1 MRAAS
6 TAGSDA
12 AAPAPA
18 QTEAERLGLSFWE
31 FVAIIAFSMSITA
44 LSVDIM
50 LVALP
55 DIGAALAVV
64 DDNDRQYVVLSY
76 IFGFAAGH
84 LIVGPAS
91 DRYGRKPV
99 LLIGLAVYV
108 VATAVATFAGD
119 FTTMLLARVV
129 QGLGGSAPRVVAV
142 AVVRDRFEGRAM
154 ARVMS
159 FVMTLF
165 ILVPVIAPSIGSLVL
180 MVGSWRWIFA
190 FLLVCATALAVWIA
204 KRLPETHPATDGG
217 PGVVAAF
224 ALTFSTR
231 VTVGYTI
238 AVGFIFGVLLSY
250 IASAQQLFADVYGVV
265 DAFPL
270 YFASV
275 VLLMVVAALSNARL
289 VRTLGMRRLS
299 HGALIGLFAVALAV
313 LLAQL
318 LGMTI
323 GLLPT
328 LVYLSA
334 IFFFTGLVLPNAN
347 ALAMEP
353 LGSVAGTGSSIIG
366 FYMTGVGAVLGGLV
380 GQAFDGTLMPFSIGA
395 ALYSAAALATVILT
409 EPRQFLRPAPQ
420 RAGGN

>member
-1 MRAAS
+1 MTATSPISAGAA
-6 TAGSDA
+6 
-12 AAPAPA
+12 APA

-31 FVAIIAFSMSITA
+31 FVAIVAFAMSITA

-55 DIGAALAVV
+55 DIGTALSVV
-64 DDNDRQYVVLSY
+64 DDNDRQHIVLSY
-76 IFGFAAGH
+76 MLGFAAGH

-91 DRYGRKPV
+91 DRFGRKPV
-99 LLIGLAVYV
+99 LLIGLAVYA
-108 VATAVATFAGD
+108 VAAAAATFAGD
-119 FTTMLLARVV
+119 FTTMLVARVV

-159 FVMTLF
+159 FVMMLF
-165 ILVPVIAPSIGSLVL
+165 ILVPVVAPSIGSLVL

-190 FLLVCATALAVWIA
+190 FLLVCAVALAIWIA
-204 KRLPETHPATDGG
+204 RRLPETHPAAPGG
-217 PGVVAAF
+217 PGVLEAF
-224 ALTFSTR
+224 SLIFRSR

-238 AVGFIFGVLLSY
+238 AVGFIFGVILSY
-250 IASAQQLFADVYGVV
+250 IASAQQLFADVYGIV

-275 VLLMVVAALSNARL
+275 SLMMVVAALSNANL

-299 HGALIGLFAVALAV
+299 HGALIGLCATTLTALVPQLVGVSIGLVAALA
-313 LLAQL
+313 
-318 LGMTI
+318 T
-323 GLLPT
+323 
-328 LVYLSA
+328 LSA
-334 IFFFTGLVLPNAN
+334 IFFFIGLILPNAN

-353 LGSVAGTGSSIIG
+353 IGRVAGTGSSIIG
-366 FYMTGVGAVLGGLV
+366 FYMTGAGAALGGAVA
-380 GQAFDGTLMPFSIGA
+380 QAFDGTLLPFSIGA
-395 ALYSAAALATVILT
+395 AALSAAALVTVVLT
-409 EPRQFLRPAPQ
+409 EPRLFMRPAPQ